1 MKEKIMARVVW
12 SALQLVTFG
21 IAMIPEVV
29 GMFIFCDIMWKMNID
44 ENGFVFGVI
53 LALFILT
60 PIGVLIYS
68 LVINKI
74 AKLIS
79 SK

>member
-1 MKEKIMARVVW
+1 MKDKIMARIVW

-21 IAMIPEVV
+21 IAMTPEVF
-29 GMFIFCDIMWKMNID
+29 GMFIFCDIMWKMNVS

>member
-1 MKEKIMARVVW
+1 MKSKIAARVAW
-12 SALQLVTFG
+12 SAIQLITFG
-21 IAMIPEVV
+21 IAMIPEVI
-29 GMFIFCDIMWKMNID
+29 GMFIFCDIMWKMNVN
-44 ENGFVFGVI
+44 ENGFVFGII

-74 AKLIS
+74 AKVINR
-79 SK
+79 K

>member
-1 MKEKIMARVVW
+1 MRNKIIARIVW
-12 SALQLVTFG
+12 SAIQIVTFG

-29 GMFIFCDIMWKMNID
+29 GMFIFCDIMWKMNVS
-44 ENGFVFGVI
+44 ENGFVFGII

-60 PIGVLIYS
+60 PIGIMIYS

-74 AKLIS
+74 AKLIN

>member
-1 MKEKIMARVVW
+1 MRNKIIARIVW
-12 SALQLVTFG
+12 SAIQIVTFG

-29 GMFIFCDIMWKMNID
+29 GMFIFYDIMWKMNID
-44 ENGFVFGVI
+44 ENGFVFGII

-60 PIGVLIYS
+60 PIGIMIYS

-74 AKLIS
+74 AKLIN